1 VRKRFY
7 LYRNGILLLYDAN
20 TLFEYILTSGD
31 LCDPLTR
38 GTYQSHELMRLVR
51 ISGRVLPD
59 RLQLQELRG
68 SEIARREL
76 LTYLTDNTGIV
87 SVEALDNL
95 RDIATPSELNAVYD
109 LLTRNNI
116 VLQPLE
122 PVRNVVH
129 A

>member
-1 VRKRFY
+1 
-7 LYRNGILLLYDAN
+7 
-20 TLFEYILTSGD
+20 
-31 LCDPLTR
+31 
-38 GTYQSHELMRLVR
+38 MRLVR

-76 LTYLTDNTGIV
+76 LTYLTDEFMETVRDNTGIV